1 MAERWKSKRKRAIV
15 RKGKRKKRNYLK
27 GMVPLYTFCLKGCCP
42 ANSRFPDTPSA
53 AFPILASFVLWLSPI
68 QDGATWSRPK
78 KALGLMF
85 SFQLVSSSTEVKP
98 LVILKGEHLPY
109 LFVGWAS
116 GNNIANY
123 KFLNISIQVAKVFLN
138 TCLKPLPL
146 SKKEL
151 RKQSQTKVI
160 KSSAKPL
167 LKLLFPPHI
176 FSHLFTVK
184 RAWRAFQKMN
194 TQPLMQPVLAPGAGV
209 KKK

>member
-1 MAERWKSKRKRAIV
+1 MAERWKSKRKKAIV

-123 KFLNISIQVAKVFLN
+123 KFLNISIQVAKVFLS
-138 TCLKPLPL
+138 TCLKPLPP
-146 SKKEL
+146 K
-151 RKQSQTKVI
+151 
-160 KSSAKPL
+160 
-167 LKLLFPPHI
+167 
-176 FSHLFTVK
+176 
-184 RAWRAFQKMN
+184 
-194 TQPLMQPVLAPGAGV
+194 
-209 KKK
+209 

>member
-1 MAERWKSKRKRAIV
+1 MKKQMEESNSEERKKE
-15 RKGKRKKRNYLK
+15 KRNYLK

-109 LFVGWAS
+109 LFVG
-116 GNNIANY
+116 
-123 KFLNISIQVAKVFLN
+123 
-138 TCLKPLPL
+138 
-146 SKKEL
+146 
-151 RKQSQTKVI
+151 
-160 KSSAKPL
+160 
-167 LKLLFPPHI
+167 
-176 FSHLFTVK
+176 
-184 RAWRAFQKMN
+184 
-194 TQPLMQPVLAPGAGV
+194 
-209 KKK
+209 

>member
-98 LVILKGEHLPY
+98 LVILEGEHLPY

-160 KSSAKPL
+160 KPSAKPS
-167 LKLLFPPHI
+167 LKLLFSAPH
-176 FSHLFTVK
+176 
-184 RAWRAFQKMN
+184 FQSSFHCQEGLKSLSEGEY
-194 TQPLMQPVLAPGAGV
+194 PASDAASLGPRSWC
-209 KKK
+209 